1 MNQNAATDHILNP
14 LSQLFFLTLTLTAN
28 RTSRQLDEKGRAR
41 TSPCQPGEGSA
52 ACEPAG
58 KCSPEPDS
66 RRTSSARGLG
76 ARDITPRLLPLLL
89 SDCGSWSG
97 TTAQLPAVQT
107 DTAREREEGGDNDA
121 VQRRG

>member
-1 MNQNAATDHILNP
+1 MTTF
-14 LSQLFFLTLTLTAN
+14 FFLTLTLT
-28 RTSRQLDEKGRAR
+28 KGRAR

-58 KCSPEPDS
+58 KCSPEPD
-66 RRTSSARGLG
+66 RTRMSSARGLG

-97 TTAQLPAVQT
+97 TTAQLPSVQT
-107 DTAREREEGGDNDA
+107 DTAREREEEGEDNDA